1 MVRILLSSLV
11 TASFLNL
18 PRKRAALA
26 PTFFVG
32 ALVSVWIVPD
42 DVYLTVLAAA
52 VEIAAVVFLLSV
64 ITVSNLFAR
73 LYAPNTKSKEE
84 LR

>member
-1 MVRILLSSLV
+1 M
-11 TASFLNL
+11 
-18 PRKRAALA
+18 
-26 PTFFVG
+26 
-32 ALVSVWIVPD
+32 SVWIVPD